1 MFDPEKPRVSLKTE
15 EKAPKVGRAPILWE
29 HMTEAERLAHFQDL
43 REFLPAIALKD
54 IDIEQELMLQ
64 YQTLKAA
71 QREALDDLD
80 TTTSAKASI
89 SNSVSSTLAKV
100 ASLQIEIYSSERF
113 KNIELA
119 LIRVLNKMPAE
130 QAREFLEEYKK
141 VISK

>member
-1 MFDPEKPRVSLKTE
+1 MFDTEKPRVSLKNE
-15 EKAPKVGRAPILWE
+15 EKPPKVGRSPVLWE
-29 HMTEAERLAHFQDL
+29 HMTEAERLAHYQDL

-54 IDIEQELMLQ
+54 MDVEQELMLQ

-71 QREALDDLD
+71 QREALDDPE

-113 KNIELA
+113 KNIEMA
-119 LIRVLNKMPAE
+119 LIRLLGKLPE
-130 QAREFLEEYKK
+130 DQAREFLEEYKK
-141 VISK
+141 VIQR

>member
-1 MFDPEKPRVSLKTE
+1 MFDPEKPRVNLKNE
-15 EKAPKVGRAPILWE
+15 EKAPKPGRSPILWE
-29 HMTEAERLAHFQDL
+29 HMTDAERLAHYQDL

-54 IDIEQELMLQ
+54 MNVEQELMLQ

-71 QREALDDLD
+71 QRDALDDQE

-113 KNIELA
+113 KMIELA
-119 LIRVLNKMPAE
+119 LIRMLSRWPEE
-130 QAREFLEEYKK
+130 QVKDFLDEYKK
-141 VISK
+141 VIER